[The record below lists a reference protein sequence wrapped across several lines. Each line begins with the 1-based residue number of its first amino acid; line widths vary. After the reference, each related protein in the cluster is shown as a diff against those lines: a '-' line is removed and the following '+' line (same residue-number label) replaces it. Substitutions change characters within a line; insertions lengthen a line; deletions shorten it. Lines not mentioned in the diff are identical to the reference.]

1 MRVLLFGASGMIGSG
16 ALHECLA
23 DPRVTSVTAVVR
35 STLGQ
40 SHPKLR
46 EVVHADFFDYAALT
60 TTFQQ
65 SDACFFCLGVSAV
78 GLDEAAYTRLT
89 FDLTLAAA
97 RAMAAAN
104 PASTFCYV
112 SGQGT
117 DSSESGRSM
126 WARVKGRTENALI
139 ALPFKASYMFR
150 PGFIQPM
157 QGVRSKTWWYQAI
170 YSTLARISP
179 LLTRLLP
186 GMATTSVRMGRAMIT
201 VALEGFPRRILE
213 TRDINLLGARS

>member
-23 DPRVTSVTAVVR
+23 DPRVASVTAVVR
-35 STLGQ
+35 TSLGQ

-46 EVVHADFFDYAALT
+46 EVLHADFFDYAALT

-78 GLDEAAYTRLT
+78 GLDEATYTRMT

-104 PASTFCYV
+104 PASVFCYV

-117 DSSESGRSM
+117 DSSEKGGAM
-126 WARVKGRTENALI
+126 WARVKGRTENAMLV
-139 ALPFKASYMFR
+139 LPFKASYMFR

-170 YSTLARISP
+170 YSGLAPISP

-186 GMATTSVRMGRAMIT
+186 GLATTSVRMGRAMIR
-201 VALEGFPRRILE
+201 VALEGFPRRIIE
-213 TRDINLLGARS
+213 SRDINALGAEA

>member
-1 MRVLLFGASGMIGSG
+1 MIGSG
-16 ALHECLA
+16 TLHECLTDA
-23 DPRVTSVTAVVR
+23 RVASVTTVVR
-35 STLGQ
+35 APLEQ

-46 EVVHADFFDYAALT
+46 EVVHADFFDYAALAT
-60 TTFQQ
+60 TMAQ
-65 SDACFFCLGVSAV
+65 SDVVLFCLGVTAV
-78 GLDEAAYTRLT
+78 GLDEAQYTRMT
-89 FDLTLAAA
+89 FDLTVAAA
-97 RAMAAAN
+97 RAMVAAN

-117 DSSESGRSM
+117 DRTEQGSAM
-126 WARVKGRTENALI
+126 WARVKGRTENAIL

-170 YSTLARISP
+170 YSTLAPISP

-186 GMATTSVRMGRAMIT
+186 GLATTSVRMGRAMIT
-201 VALEGFPRRILE
+201 VARDGYPSRII
-213 TRDINLLGARS
+213 TSRDINTLGEAR